1 MRDIFSLIR
10 IKHWIKN
17 FFVFAPLIFSQN
29 LLNFPLFLKTLIT
42 FLLLSIISSG
52 LYILNDIFD
61 LENDLEHP
69 IKRNRPIPSGRVNK
83 NFALILSIIFLTVP
97 LFFSFLLTYKLSL
110 IFIFY
115 IFLNFFYSLI
125 IKKILIIDVFI
136 IAINFILRVFS
147 GSVVALI
154 SVSNWLILCTLFLSL
169 FLGFAKRRFEM
180 ILLGDNAHKHREVL
194 SSYSINIL
202 DKIIVIL
209 ATSTIISYSLYSV
222 SDETIN
228 KFGNGFIYTIP
239 IVLYGILRYL
249 YLIYEKKEGEPTKL
263 VLEDFPLFLTILIW
277 VIFSIFIIY
286 VI

>member
-194 SSYSINIL
+194 SSYSINTL